1 MALNRIRCGKMCVH
15 RSLGEVAMNRRLLM
29 LVAFTALAI
38 ATPLRAAPDVPAA
51 DAKAV
56 RTLIE
61 AQLAAFA
68 SDDANRAFSFAA
80 PAIQAMFVNPDRFL
94 AMVRQSYPVVYRP
107 AAVSFLHPEW
117 IDGKLIQRVQMADAA
132 GTPWLV
138 VYEVE
143 RQADHSWRIAGCVA
157 ARGQGRST

>member
-1 MALNRIRCGKMCVH
+1 
-15 RSLGEVAMNRRLLM
+15 MNRRLLM
-29 LVAFTALAI
+29 LAAFMVLVL
-38 ATPLRAAPDVPAA
+38 TPPLHAADDVPAA
-51 DAKAV
+51 DARAV
-56 RTLIE
+56 RALIE

-68 SDDANRAFSFAA
+68 SDDANKAFSLAA

-107 AAVSFLHPEW
+107 ASVNFLQPEW

-132 GTPWLV
+132 GAPWMV
-138 VYEVE
+138 AYELQ
-143 RQADHSWRIAGCVA
+143 RQVDRSWRIAGCVA

>member
-1 MALNRIRCGKMCVH
+1 
-15 RSLGEVAMNRRLLM
+15 MNRRMLM
-29 LVAFTALAI
+29 QAAFAALAV
-38 ATPLRAAPDVPAA
+38 APPLHAAGDVLTA
-51 DAKAV
+51 DARAV

-68 SDDANRAFSFAA
+68 SDDANKAFSFAA
-80 PAIQAMFVNPDRFL
+80 PAIQAMFMNPDRFL

-107 AAVSFLHPEW
+107 ASVSFLQPEW

-132 GTPWLV
+132 GAPWMV
-138 VYEVE
+138 VYELQ
-143 RQADHSWRIAGCVA
+143 RQADRSWRIAGCVA

>member
-1 MALNRIRCGKMCVH
+1 
-15 RSLGEVAMNRRLLM
+15 MNRRLLM
-29 LVAFTALAI
+29 LAAFMVLVL
-38 ATPLRAAPDVPAA
+38 TPPLHAADDVPAA
-51 DAKAV
+51 DARAV
-56 RTLIE
+56 RALIE

-68 SDDANRAFSFAA
+68 SDDANKAFSLAA

-107 AAVSFLHPEW
+107 ASVNFLQPEW

-132 GTPWLV
+132 GAPWLV
-138 VYEVE
+138 VYELQ
-143 RQADHSWRIAGCVA
+143 RQLDRSWRIAGCVA